1 MGFFDK
7 FNGATTVRPEVG
19 DITDW
24 PFMPLKDYIGGAIKV
39 DGYFFTNGRYGR
51 QVVVVGNGAK
61 INMPG
66 YAVKNFEAINEDK
79 EAVEKMLAGEMAI
92 TDIEP
97 LETKNGQ
104 TTGFR
109 ICDAADLEDGEPVP
123 AA

>member
-1 MGFFDK
+1 MGFFDR

-24 PFMPLKDYIGGAIKV
+24 PFMPLKDYIGGVIKV
-39 DGYFFTNGRYGR
+39 DGYFFTNGRYGK
-51 QVVVVGNGAK
+51 QVVVVGNNAK

-79 EAVEKMLAGEMAI
+79 EAVERMLAGEMGI

-97 LETKNGQ
+97 LATKNGE

-109 ICDAADLEDGEPVP
+109 ICDAAELEDGTP